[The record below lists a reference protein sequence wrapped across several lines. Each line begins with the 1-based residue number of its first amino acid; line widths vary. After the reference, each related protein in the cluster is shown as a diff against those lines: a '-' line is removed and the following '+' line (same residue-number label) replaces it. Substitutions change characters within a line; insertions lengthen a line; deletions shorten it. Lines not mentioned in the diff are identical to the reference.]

1 MLWRKILVF
10 SLLLIIFKVTPSTF
24 TSYFWGVSEDI
35 THVRFWGEYIA
46 SSAMATIV
54 FIILGFQGTP
64 KPYLHAF
71 CIGTLAFLVTTTIV
85 TLLIGEFTYSILSLV
100 EYTFTLI
107 AMLLG
112 TYIGLRYSHKNQ
124 MV

>member
-1 MLWRKILVF
+1 MFWRKILVF
-10 SLLLIIFKVTPSTF
+10 SLLLIIFQITPSTF

-35 THVRFWGEYIA
+35 TQLRFWGEYIA

-54 FIILGFQGTP
+54 FIILGFQGIP

-85 TLLIGEFTYSILSLV
+85 TLLIGEFTYTILSV
-100 EYTFTLI
+100 IENTFTLI

-112 TYIGLRYSHKNQ
+112 TYIGLSYSHKNQ